1 MVNYTYSSLG
11 TGGTVQAAGADAVV
25 SDHIFTITGA
35 PPMDTRLI
43 EKMIISAP
51 VTAVPQQTTITPTSV
66 AASTEYSIQISQW
79 INGRFEQVVLT
90 NLTATSGAS
99 ATTICDAWKLQLAP
113 WISSGK
119 LSITAS
125 GSGTGTLVLTATT
138 TDAVFSVTQVYLNA
152 GNTVG
157 FTPSPAS
164 GTMTINTGTA
174 GVVAKGSYASLTAQG
189 ITTVPALVAGQ
200 TYQQVYIV
208 YRKSSVS
215 EAAGD
220 VSEERNVHVVLINQ
234 GATGRADLITRLGE
248 IAQGLEAL
256 GTTADPEFIAIA

>member
-11 TGGTVQAAGADAVV
+11 TAGTVQALGADAVV
-25 SDHIFTITGA
+25 NDHILTITGA
-35 PPMDTRLI
+35 PPMDVRLVEEMTI
-43 EKMIISAP
+43 TAP
-51 VTAVPQQTTITPTSV
+51 VAATAQVTTITPTSV

-90 NLTATSGAS
+90 NLTATGAT

-119 LSITAS
+119 LSMTAS
-125 GSGTGTLVLTATT
+125 GSGSGTLILTATT

-164 GTMTINTGTA
+164 GSMTVVTGTP
-174 GVVAKGSYASLTAQG
+174 GVVANGTYASLTAQG
-189 ITTVPALVAGQ
+189 IVTVPALVSGQ
-200 TYQQVYIV
+200 TYQQVRIV
-208 YRKSSVS
+208 YRNPSVG

-234 GATGRADLITRLGE
+234 AATNRAALITRLGE
-248 IAQGLEAL
+248 IAQGLEAG